1 MVAILSLLRS
11 VFLFQHY
18 SMFSYIIISLGV
30 DFRFE
35 QRTEDKRL
43 KIEKKV
49 PIETT
54 SQVDNYILGLN

>member
-1 MVAILSLLRS
+1 
-11 VFLFQHY
+11 
-18 SMFSYIIISLGV
+18 MFSYIIISLGV